1 MKYLNCDMCGKEGQ
15 LFDTNIEGSVLVVC
29 DSCTKFGTVLRKHAE
44 EKYTPKYVETKKRE
58 EESKPVNIIVSN
70 YASLI
75 KKAREKRN
83 LNQEDFAK
91 LLQERVSLIQ
101 HLESG
106 RLEPSIDL
114 AEKIEKQLKIKLIE
128 IYREPVLTESS
139 TKINRGPLTI
149 GDLIK
154 FKKK

>member
-1 MKYLNCDMCGKEGQ
+1 MCGREGQ
-15 LFDTNIEGSVLVVC
+15 LFDADVEGSVLVVC
-29 DSCTKFGTVLRKHAE
+29 TSCTKFGTVLRKHAE
-44 EKYTPKYVETKKRE
+44 EKYVSKYVETKKKE

-75 KKAREKRN
+75 KKSREKRG
-83 LNQEDFAK
+83 LKQDEFAK
-91 LLQERVSLIQ
+91 LLQEKESAIQ

-106 RLEPSIDL
+106 KLEPSIVL

-128 IYREPVLTESS
+128 VYREPVIAESS
-139 TKINRGPLTI
+139 TETTRGPLTI

>member
-1 MKYLNCDMCGKEGQ
+1 MCGREGQ
-15 LFDTNIEGSVLVVC
+15 LFDADIEGSVLVVC
-29 DSCTKFGTVLRKHAE
+29 ASCTKFGKILRKHSE

-58 EESKPVNIIVSN
+58 EETKPINIIVSN

-75 KKAREKRN
+75 KKAREKRD

-91 LLQERVSLIQ
+91 LLQERESTIQ

-106 RLEPSIDL
+106 KLEPSIAL

-128 IYREPVLTESS
+128 VYREPVLTESS
-139 TKINRGPLTI
+139 TEAAHGPLTI